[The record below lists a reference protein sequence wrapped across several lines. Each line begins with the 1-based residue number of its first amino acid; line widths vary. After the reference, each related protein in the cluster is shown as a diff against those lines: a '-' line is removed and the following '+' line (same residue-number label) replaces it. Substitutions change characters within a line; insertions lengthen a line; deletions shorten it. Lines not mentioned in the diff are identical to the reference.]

1 MPIDAAQLRKRAS
14 EITWFHTM
22 QLSEDVRT
30 AGVYDPVRTLS
41 RLKLP
46 ARMDGTR
53 VLDVGA
59 WDGFYSFEMERR
71 GAEVLA
77 TDDYCWGGG
86 GWGTR
91 DGFDLAREAFAS
103 EVKDLRVDPL
113 DLSPERVGG
122 TFDVV
127 MLLGV
132 LYHTRDPLLVLEHVR
147 SVTKKMLILET
158 EAGMLLTRRP
168 AVEFFPGT
176 ELNNDPTNWWAPN
189 ERALVGMLHAV
200 GFASVD
206 VVWRRNLPLRA
217 ATWVAHLRGP
227 ARRSLMRALTTD
239 RLVVHAHV

>member
-1 MPIDAAQLRKRAS
+1 MAPRYSQP
-14 EITWFHTM
+14 TT
-22 QLSEDVRT
+22 T
-30 AGVYDPVRTLS
+30 AGVERAG
-41 RLKLP
+41 
-46 ARMDGTR
+46 ARG
-53 VLDVGA
+53 
-59 WDGFYSFEMERR
+59 
-71 GAEVLA
+71 
-77 TDDYCWGGG
+77 
-86 GWGTR
+86 

-189 ERALVGMLHAV
+189 ERALVGMLHRWGSHRSMSSGGATFHFAPRHGWRTYEGRRAGRSCVRSRPTGSSSTPTSDVHIRRARV
-200 GFASVD
+200 GV
-206 VVWRRNLPLRA
+206 
-217 ATWVAHLRGP
+217 
-227 ARRSLMRALTTD
+227 
-239 RLVVHAHV
+239 